1 MNFLSPISL
10 FLFGL
15 AIPIVALYILR
26 LRRRR
31 EPVSTLMFWEELF
44 RERQTT
50 SLFQRLKHLLSLL
63 LQLLFLTLLVLSIAR
78 PQFAFITKS
87 ARQLVLIID
96 QSASMNAIE
105 EDTDGLTRLEI
116 AKERALRNVDGL
128 RFMDEMTV
136 ISSHTRPIIHIPF
149 TNHQKSLREAIRS
162 IQPTDISTNLEPAY
176 DLAYAIAQTKPNPEI
191 VIFSDFQ
198 SISEELIAKLSGVGN
213 SADQEED
220 GVGNPTDQEKD
231 GVRNPADQEKDG
243 VGNPVDQEE
252 NTEKQDTEIKR
263 HLIQIGKA
271 SDNVGITKF
280 RVRKSLVNAFDYQT
294 LLRVVN
300 ASEAEKKFNVE
311 LYFNENL
318 FDVRPYTLAPGE
330 SKSEIF
336 SNFAFEG
343 GKLKAVLD
351 IQDPL
356 ASDNMAYATLPKR
369 DLIPVL
375 LVTVEN
381 PFLQK
386 ALAVDEQIQLTVLT
400 PTEYETDVL
409 PEDANLQAKKDYQV
423 VIFDRY
429 SPPTL
434 GDGNYMFIYPPAT
447 TTAELKWNIGE
458 ALETPIITDWE
469 RTHPIL
475 QHVHLEN
482 VQIGTAYQVTPPS
495 TAQVLARSF
504 ESPVLF
510 IDVNPNRKIVFAAIN
525 ILESDLPLR
534 IAFPVIIAN
543 TIQWFQQR
551 SEIQEYHLHTGEV
564 LKQEIASI
572 EATSRSRL
580 KTGATDSP
588 ESTAKLVK
596 ITGPEDKTWEL
607 PIEGDA
613 LLFEQTQ
620 RAGFYELKISEV
632 ADSTEED
639 QPPPDV
645 SDSTEDNSGIVWA
658 VNLADATESHIGADP
673 AVEDLTEESV
683 TQSGAALLR
692 YPPWV
697 YLVFLA
703 VGLSV
708 VEWFLYQ
715 RRRID

>member
-1 MNFLSPISL
+1 MNFLSPTSL

-15 AIPIVALYILR
+15 ALPIIALYILR

-105 EDTDGLTRLEI
+105 EDTDGRTRLEV
-116 AKERALRNVDGL
+116 AKESALRSVDGL

-136 ISSHTRPIIHIPF
+136 ISFHTRPIIHIPF
-149 TNHQKSLREAIRS
+149 TNHQKSLREAINA
-162 IQPTDISTNLEPAY
+162 IQPTDISTDLEPAY

-198 SISEELIAKLSGVGN
+198 SVSEALLAKFKSK
-213 SADQEED
+213 SEQDA
-220 GVGNPTDQEKD
+220 
-231 GVRNPADQEKDG
+231 
-243 VGNPVDQEE
+243 
-252 NTEKQDTEIKR
+252 DTEAPDPEVKQ
-263 HLIQIGKA
+263 HLIRIGKA
-271 SDNVGITKF
+271 NDNVGITKF

-311 LYFNENL
+311 LYFDENL

-356 ASDNMAYATLPKR
+356 ASDNIAYATLPRR

-375 LVTVEN
+375 LVTAEN

-386 ALAVDEQIQLTVLT
+386 ALAVDERIQLTVLT
-400 PTEYETDVL
+400 PTEYEADVL
-409 PEDANLQAKKDYQV
+409 PESANSQGDKNYQV

-429 SPPTL
+429 SPPSL
-434 GDGNYMFIYPPAT
+434 GDGNYMFVYPPAVDSSET
-447 TTAELKWNIGE
+447 PNPELKWNIGA

-510 IDVNPNRKIVFAAIN
+510 IDVKPNRKVVFAAIN

-551 SEIQEYHLHTGEV
+551 SEILEYHLHTGEV
-564 LKQEIASI
+564 LKQQIESI
-572 EATSRSRL
+572 NAISQPEL
-580 KTGATDSP
+580 KTEADSP
-588 ESTAKLVK
+588 ESTPKLVK
-596 ITGPEDKTWEL
+596 ITGPEDQTWEL
-607 PIEGDA
+607 PVEGEE

-620 RAGFYELKISEV
+620 RAGFYDLKISE
-632 ADSTEED
+632 AGDSTSEEE
-639 QPPPDV
+639 QLPPEAF
-645 SDSTEDNSGIVWA
+645 DSTEDNSGTVWA

-673 AVEDLTEESV
+673 AVEDLTKASV
-683 TQSGAALLR
+683 AQSSAALLR

>member
-1 MNFLSPISL
+1 MNFLSPTSL

-15 AIPIVALYILR
+15 AIPIIALYILR

-63 LQLLFLTLLVLSIAR
+63 LQLLFLALLVFAIAR

-105 EDTDGLTRLEI
+105 EETEGLTRLAS
-116 AKERALRNVDGL
+116 AKESALRTVDGL

-136 ISSHTRPIIHIPF
+136 ISSHTRPVIHIPF
-149 TNHQKSLREAIRS
+149 TNHQKSLREALDA

-191 VIFSDFQ
+191 IIFSDFQ
-198 SISEELIAKLSGVGN
+198 SISEELLAKLNSKTEQDENAEKSG
-213 SADQEED
+213 
-220 GVGNPTDQEKD
+220 P
-231 GVRNPADQEKDG
+231 
-243 VGNPVDQEE
+243 
-252 NTEKQDTEIKR
+252 EIKR
-263 HLIQIGKA
+263 RLIRMGEA
-271 SDNVGITKF
+271 NDNVGITQF

-300 ASEAEKKFNVE
+300 ASETEKKFNVE

-318 FDVRPYTLAPGE
+318 FDVRPYDLAPGE

-343 GKLKAVLD
+343 GKLTAVLD
-351 IQDPL
+351 VQDALPT
-356 ASDNMAYATLPKR
+356 DNTAYATLPKR

-375 LVTVEN
+375 LVTAEN

-386 ALAVDEQIQLTVLT
+386 ALAVDEQIKLTVLT
-400 PTEYETDVL
+400 PTEYEKEVSSNQL
-409 PEDANLQAKKDYQV
+409 PVARKETSSLATGNWPLETGNYQV

-429 SPPTL
+429 SPSTL
-434 GDGNYMFIYPPAT
+434 GDGNYMFIYPPAASSE
-447 TTAELKWNIGE
+447 TANPELKFHIGG

-482 VQIGTAYQVTPPS
+482 VQIGAAYQVTPPS

-510 IDVNPNRKIVFAAIN
+510 IDVTPNRKIVFAAIN

-551 SEIQEYHLHTGEV
+551 SEIQEHHLRTGEV
-564 LKQEIASI
+564 LKQRVESI
-572 EATSRSRL
+572 DATIQPEL
-580 KTGATDSP
+580 KPETDSP
-588 ESTAKLVK
+588 PETLKLAK
-596 ITGPEDKTWEL
+596 ITGPGDKTWEI
-607 PIEGDA
+607 PIERDE
-613 LLFEQTQ
+613 LLFDQTQ
-620 RAGFYELKISEV
+620 RVGFYELKISE
-632 ADSTEED
+632 ALDSTTEENAS
-639 QPPPDV
+639 PTA
-645 SDSTEDNSGIVWA
+645 SDPTEENSGTVWS
-658 VNLADATESHIGADP
+658 VNLADETESHIGTDP
-673 AVEDLTEESV
+673 AVEDLLEASV
-683 TQSGAALLR
+683 TPGGAALLR

>member
-1 MNFLSPISL
+1 MNFLSPTSL
-10 FLFGL
+10 LLFGL
-15 AIPIVALYILR
+15 ALPIVALYILR

-78 PQFAFITKS
+78 PQFAFITES

-105 EDTDGLTRLEI
+105 EDADGRTRLEV
-116 AKERALRNVDGL
+116 AKESALRSIDGL

-149 TNHQKSLREAIRS
+149 TNHQKSLREAIHG

-198 SISEELIAKLSGVGN
+198 AVSESLLAKLESKPE
-213 SADQEED
+213 Q
-220 GVGNPTDQEKD
+220 
-231 GVRNPADQEKDG
+231 
-243 VGNPVDQEE
+243 
-252 NTEKQDTEIKR
+252 NTDTEAPDLEVKR
-263 HLIQIGKA
+263 HLIRIGKA

-300 ASEAEKKFNVE
+300 ASEAEKQFNVE
-311 LYFNENL
+311 LYFDENL

-351 IQDPL
+351 IEDPL
-356 ASDNMAYATLPKR
+356 VSDNIAYATLPKR

-400 PTEYETDVL
+400 PTEYETDFTRRGEVSS
-409 PEDANLQAKKDYQV
+409 PEEKKDYQV

-429 SPPTL
+429 SPPSL
-434 GDGNYMFIYPPAT
+434 GDGNYMFIYPPAVDSSET
-447 TTAELKWNIGE
+447 EKRGNLAPTWKIGA

-482 VQIGTAYQVTPPS
+482 VQIGTAYQVTPPA

-510 IDVNPNRKIVFAAIN
+510 VDVKPNQKVVFAAIN

-551 SEIQEYHLHTGEV
+551 AEILEYHLHTGEV
-564 LKQEIASI
+564 LKQQIESI
-572 EATSRSRL
+572 DGISQPAL
-580 KTGATDSP
+580 KTETDSP
-588 ESTAKLVK
+588 ESTPKLVK
-596 ITGPEDKTWEL
+596 ITGPEDQTWEF
-607 PIEGDA
+607 PVEGDA

-620 RAGFYELKISEV
+620 RAGFYELKISEA
-632 ADSTEED
+632 ADSTQEEA
-639 QPPPDV
+639 QVPPET
-645 SDSTEDNSGIVWA
+645 SDSIEDNSGTVWA

-673 AVEDLTEESV
+673 AVEDMTKESV
-683 TQSGAALLR
+683 AQSSAALLR

>member
-1 MNFLSPISL
+1 MNFLSPTSL
-10 FLFGL
+10 LLFGL

-31 EPVSTLMFWEELF
+31 EPVSTLMFWEEIF

-96 QSASMNAIE
+96 QSASMNAVE
-105 EDTDGLTRLEI
+105 AETDGLTRLEI
-116 AKERALRNVDGL
+116 AKESALRTVDGL

-176 DLAYAIAQTKPNPEI
+176 DLAEAIAQTKSNPEI

-198 SISEELIAKLSGVGN
+198 SISEALLAKLKSKKK
-213 SADQEED
+213 QE
-220 GVGNPTDQEKD
+220 P
-231 GVRNPADQEKDG
+231 
-243 VGNPVDQEE
+243 
-252 NTEKQDTEIKR
+252 DTTKEPDPEIKR

-271 SDNVGITKF
+271 NDNVGITKF

-300 ASEAEKKFNVE
+300 ASEEEKKFNVE

-351 IQDPL
+351 IQDTL
-356 ASDNMAYATLPKR
+356 VSDNIAYATLPKR

-375 LVTVEN
+375 LVTEEN

-400 PTEYETDVL
+400 PTEYETNVRNEN
-409 PEDANLQAKKDYQV
+409 PNSQTEQAYQV
-423 VIFDRY
+423 FIFDRY

-447 TTAELKWNIGE
+447 EAREDLAPTWDIGD

-482 VQIGTAYQVTPPS
+482 VQIGTAYQVTPPA

-510 IDVNPNRKIVFAAIN
+510 IDVKPSRKIVFAAIN

-572 EATSRSRL
+572 AAAAEPGRKA
-580 KTGATDSP
+580 ATDSP
-588 ESTAKLVK
+588 ENISKLVK

-607 PIEGDA
+607 PVEGDA

-620 RAGFYELKISEV
+620 RAGFYELKISEA
-632 ADSTEED
+632 ADATSEPEAAD
-639 QPPPDV
+639 P
-645 SDSTEDNSGIVWA
+645 TEDNGGTVWA
-658 VNLADATESHIGADP
+658 VNLADAAESHIGADP
-673 AVEDLTEESV
+673 AVEALTEESV
-683 TQSGAALLR
+683 AQRSAALGR

>member
-1 MNFLSPISL
+1 M
-10 FLFGL
+10 
-15 AIPIVALYILR
+15 
-26 LRRRR
+26 
-31 EPVSTLMFWEELF
+31 
-44 RERQTT
+44 
-50 SLFQRLKHLLSLL
+50 
-63 LQLLFLTLLVLSIAR
+63 
-78 PQFAFITKS
+78 
-87 ARQLVLIID
+87 
-96 QSASMNAIE
+96 
-105 EDTDGLTRLEI
+105 
-116 AKERALRNVDGL
+116 
-128 RFMDEMTV
+128 
-136 ISSHTRPIIHIPF
+136 
-149 TNHQKSLREAIRS
+149 IR
-162 IQPTDISTNLEPAY
+162 
-176 DLAYAIAQTKPNPEI
+176 
-191 VIFSDFQ
+191 
-198 SISEELIAKLSGVGN
+198 
-213 SADQEED
+213 
-220 GVGNPTDQEKD
+220 
-231 GVRNPADQEKDG
+231 
-243 VGNPVDQEE
+243 
-252 NTEKQDTEIKR
+252 
-263 HLIQIGKA
+263 IGKA
-271 SDNVGITKF
+271 SDNVGITQF

-300 ASEAEKKFNVE
+300 ASEEEKKFNVE

-351 IQDPL
+351 IQDAL
-356 ASDNMAYATLPKR
+356 ATDNTAYATLPKR
-369 DLIPVL
+369 DLISVL
-375 LVTVEN
+375 LVTSGN

-386 ALAVDEQIQLTVLT
+386 ALAVDEQIKLTVLT

-409 PEDANLQAKKDYQV
+409 PDSANSQAKKDYQV

-429 SPPTL
+429 SPSIL
-434 GDGNYMFIYPPAT
+434 GDGNYMFMYPPAVDASET
-447 TTAELKWNIGE
+447 PTPELKWNIGA

-510 IDVNPNRKIVFAAIN
+510 IDVTPNRKIVFAAIN

-551 SEIQEYHLHTGEV
+551 SEILEYHLHTGEV
-564 LKQEIASI
+564 LKQRIDSI
-572 EATSRSRL
+572 
-580 KTGATDSP
+580 GATIQPELKVETDSQQ
-588 ESTAKLVK
+588 LVK
-596 ITGPEDKTWEL
+596 ITGPEDKTWEI
-607 PIEGDA
+607 PIERDE
-613 LLFEQTQ
+613 LLFDQTQ
-620 RAGFYELKISEV
+620 RAGFYELKILEAADATVEEALSETSS
-632 ADSTEED
+632 STEE
-639 QPPPDV
+639 
-645 SDSTEDNSGIVWA
+645 SGGIVWSI
-658 VNLADATESHIGADP
+658 NLADATESHIGADP
-673 AVEDLTEESV
+673 AVEDLLDESV
-683 TQSGAALLR
+683 TPKGATFLR

>member
-1 MNFLSPISL
+1 MNFLSPTSL

-63 LQLLFLTLLVLSIAR
+63 LQLLFLALLVLSIAR

-105 EDTDGLTRLEI
+105 ADTDGRTRLEI
-116 AKERALRNVDGL
+116 AKESALRTVDGL

-149 TNHQKSLREAIRS
+149 TNHQKSLREAIHT

-176 DLAYAIAQTKPNPEI
+176 DLADTIAQTKPNPEI

-198 SISEELIAKLSGVGN
+198 SVSEGLLAKFKSETE
-213 SADQEED
+213 QEGD
-220 GVGNPTDQEKD
+220 
-231 GVRNPADQEKDG
+231 
-243 VGNPVDQEE
+243 
-252 NTEKQDTEIKR
+252 TEKPDPEIKR
-263 HLIQIGKA
+263 HLIQIGTA
-271 SDNVGITKF
+271 NDNVGITKF

-300 ASEAEKKFNVE
+300 ASEEEKKFNVE
-311 LYFNENL
+311 LYFDENL

-330 SKSEIF
+330 SRSEIF

-351 IQDPL
+351 VQDAL
-356 ASDNMAYATLPKR
+356 ISDNIAYATLPKR

-375 LVTVEN
+375 LVTLEN

-409 PEDANLQAKKDYQV
+409 PESANSQVKKNYQV

-429 SPPTL
+429 SPPIL
-434 GDGNYMFIYPPAT
+434 GDGNYMFIYPPAVDSSET
-447 TTAELKWNIGE
+447 PNGQGSKPLLQWDIGA

-510 IDVNPNRKIVFAAIN
+510 IDVKPNRKIVFAAIN

-564 LKQEIASI
+564 LKQQIESI
-572 EATSRSRL
+572 DTTSQL
-580 KTGATDSP
+580 GLQTETDSL
-588 ESTAKLVK
+588 ESIPKFVK

-607 PIEGDA
+607 PVESDA

-620 RAGFYELKISEV
+620 RAGFYELKISEA
-632 ADSTEED
+632 ADSTAEEE
-639 QPPPDV
+639 QPPPEA
-645 SDSTEDNSGIVWA
+645 SDPTEDMGGTVWA

-673 AVEDLTEESV
+673 AVEALTEESV
-683 TQSGAALLR
+683 VQNGAVLLR

>member
-1 MNFLSPISL
+1 TSL

-15 AIPIVALYILR
+15 ALPIIALYILR

-105 EDTDGLTRLEI
+105 EDTDGRTRLEV
-116 AKERALRNVDGL
+116 AKESALRSVDGL

-136 ISSHTRPIIHIPF
+136 ISFHTRPIIHIPF
-149 TNHQKSLREAIRS
+149 TNHQKSLREAINA
-162 IQPTDISTNLEPAY
+162 IQPTDISTDLEPAY

-198 SISEELIAKLSGVGN
+198 SVSEALLAKFKSKPEQD
-213 SADQEED
+213 A
-220 GVGNPTDQEKD
+220 
-231 GVRNPADQEKDG
+231 
-243 VGNPVDQEE
+243 
-252 NTEKQDTEIKR
+252 DTEAPDPEVKQ
-263 HLIQIGKA
+263 HLIRIGKA
-271 SDNVGITKF
+271 NDNVGITKF

-311 LYFNENL
+311 LYFDENL

-356 ASDNMAYATLPKR
+356 ASDNIAYATLPRR

-375 LVTVEN
+375 LVTAEN

-386 ALAVDEQIQLTVLT
+386 ALAVDERIQLTVLT
-400 PTEYETDVL
+400 PTEYEADVL
-409 PEDANLQAKKDYQV
+409 PESANSQGSKNYQV

-429 SPPTL
+429 SPPSL
-434 GDGNYMFIYPPAT
+434 GDGNYMFIYPPAVDSSET
-447 TTAELKWNIGE
+447 PNPELKWNIGA

-510 IDVNPNRKIVFAAIN
+510 IDVKPNRKVVFAAIN

-551 SEIQEYHLHTGEV
+551 SEILEYHLHTGEV
-564 LKQEIASI
+564 LKQQIESI
-572 EATSRSRL
+572 DAISQREL
-580 KTGATDSP
+580 KTETDSP
-588 ESTAKLVK
+588 ESTPKLVK
-596 ITGPEDKTWEL
+596 ITGPEDQTWEL
-607 PIEGDA
+607 PVEGEE

-620 RAGFYELKISEV
+620 RAGFYDLKISE
-632 ADSTEED
+632 AGDSTSEEE
-639 QPPPDV
+639 QLPPEAF
-645 SDSTEDNSGIVWA
+645 DSTEDNSGTVWA

-673 AVEDLTEESV
+673 AVEDLTKASV
-683 TQSGAALLR
+683 AQSSVALLR

>member
-1 MNFLSPISL
+1 MNFLSPTSL

-15 AIPIVALYILR
+15 ALPIVALYILR

-44 RERQTT
+44 KERQTT

-63 LQLLFLTLLVLSIAR
+63 LQLLFLMLLVFSIAR

-105 EDTDGLTRLEI
+105 EDTDGRTRLEV
-116 AKERALRNVDGL
+116 AKERALRSVDGL

-136 ISSHTRPIIHIPF
+136 ISSHTQPVIHIPF
-149 TNHQKSLREAIRS
+149 TNHQKSLRAAIHA

-176 DLAYAIAQTKPNPEI
+176 DLAHAIAQTKPNPEI

-198 SISEELIAKLSGVGN
+198 SISEGLLAKLKSKTE
-213 SADQEED
+213 Q
-220 GVGNPTDQEKD
+220 
-231 GVRNPADQEKDG
+231 
-243 VGNPVDQEE
+243 VDD
-252 NTEKQDTEIKR
+252 TEKPDPEIKR

-271 SDNVGITKF
+271 SDNVGITQF

-356 ASDNMAYATLPKR
+356 ISDNIAYATLPKR

-375 LVTVEN
+375 LVTAEN

-409 PEDANLQAKKDYQV
+409 PNGANSQVTKAYQV

-429 SPPTL
+429 SPPSL
-434 GDGNYMFIYPPAT
+434 GDGNYMFIYPPAVDASET
-447 TTAELKWNIGE
+447 PNLELKWNIGA

-510 IDVNPNRKIVFAAIN
+510 IDVKPNRKIVFAAIN

-551 SEIQEYHLHTGEV
+551 SEILEYHLHTGEV
-564 LKQEIASI
+564 LKQRIDSI
-572 EATSRSRL
+572 GAISELGL
-580 KTGATDSP
+580 KTESDSP
-588 ESTAKLVK
+588 ESTSKVVK

-613 LLFEQTQ
+613 LLFEQTL
-620 RAGFYELKISEV
+620 RAGFYELKISEA
-632 ADSTEED
+632 ADSTSAEE
-639 QPPPDV
+639 QPSPEA
-645 SDSTEDNSGIVWA
+645 SDATEDNSGTIWA
-658 VNLADATESHIGADP
+658 VNLADAAESHIGADP
-673 AVEDLTEESV
+673 AVEDMTEASV
-683 TQSGAALLR
+683 AQSGAALLR

>member
-1 MNFLSPISL
+1 MNFLSPTSL

-105 EDTDGLTRLEI
+105 EGTEGLTRLEV
-116 AKERALRNVDGL
+116 AKERALRSVDGL

-136 ISSHTRPIIHIPF
+136 ISSHTRPVIHIPF
-149 TNHQKSLREAIRS
+149 TNHQKSLREAIHA

-176 DLAYAIAQTKPNPEI
+176 DLADAIAQTKPNPEI
-191 VIFSDFQ
+191 FVFSDLQ
-198 SISEELIAKLSGVGN
+198 SVSEELLAKFKSKPEQG
-213 SADQEED
+213 
-220 GVGNPTDQEKD
+220 P
-231 GVRNPADQEKDG
+231 
-243 VGNPVDQEE
+243 
-252 NTEKQDTEIKR
+252 DTKESDHEVKH

-271 SDNVGITKF
+271 NDNVGITRF

-300 ASEAEKKFNVE
+300 ASEEEKQFNVE

-351 IQDPL
+351 IQDALPT
-356 ASDNMAYATLPKR
+356 DNIAYATLPKR

-409 PEDANLQAKKDYQV
+409 PESANSQGKKNYQV

-434 GDGNYMFIYPPAT
+434 SDGNYMFIYPPAVDASET
-447 TTAELKWNIGE
+447 PNPELKWGIGA

-510 IDVNPNRKIVFAAIN
+510 IDVKPNRKIVFAAIN

-551 SEIQEYHLHTGEV
+551 SEIEEYHLHTGEV
-564 LKQEIASI
+564 LKQRIDSI
-572 EATSRSRL
+572 DAISEL
-580 KTGATDSP
+580 GPKTETDPSESP
-588 ESTAKLVK
+588 TKLVK

-607 PIEGDA
+607 PVEGDEM
-613 LLFEQTQ
+613 LFEQTQ
-620 RAGFYELKISEV
+620 RAGFYELKISE
-632 ADSTEED
+632 ATDSTSKEVLL
-639 QPPPDV
+639 PPEA
-645 SDSTEDNSGIVWA
+645 SDATEDNSGTVWA

-673 AVEDLTEESV
+673 AVEDLTNESV
-683 TQSGAALLR
+683 AQSSAALLR

-703 VGLSV
+703 IGLSV
-708 VEWFLYQ
+708 IEWFLYQ

>member
-31 EPVSTLMFWEELF
+31 EQVSTLMFWEELF

-63 LQLLFLTLLVLSIAR
+63 LQLLFLALLVLSIAR

-105 EDTDGLTRLEI
+105 EDTDGLTRLEV
-116 AKERALRNVDGL
+116 AKESALRSVDGL

-136 ISSHTRPIIHIPF
+136 ISSHTRPVIHIPF
-149 TNHQKSLREAIRS
+149 TNHQKSLREAIHT
-162 IQPTDISTNLEPAY
+162 IQPTDISTNLEPAF

-198 SISEELIAKLSGVGN
+198 SISEGLLAKLKSKP
-213 SADQEED
+213 E
-220 GVGNPTDQEKD
+220 QEK
-231 GVRNPADQEKDG
+231 
-243 VGNPVDQEE
+243 
-252 NTEKQDTEIKR
+252 NTEKLDPEIKH

-271 SDNVGITKF
+271 NDNVGITRF

-311 LYFNENL
+311 LYFDENL

-351 IQDPL
+351 VQDVLPT
-356 ASDNMAYATLPKR
+356 DNVAYATLPKR

-381 PFLQK
+381 LFLQK

-400 PTEYETDVL
+400 PTEYETDIL
-409 PEDANLQAKKDYQV
+409 PESANSQGKKNYQV

-434 GDGNYMFIYPPAT
+434 GDGNYMFIYPPAVDSSET
-447 TTAELKWNIGE
+447 PNPELKWNIGA

-510 IDVNPNRKIVFAAIN
+510 IDVKPNRKIVFAAIN

-572 EATSRSRL
+572 DAAYQSNL
-580 KTGATDSP
+580 KTETDSP
-588 ESTAKLVK
+588 QDTPKLAK

-607 PIEGDA
+607 PVEGDA
-613 LLFEQTQ
+613 LLFDQTQ
-620 RAGFYELKISEV
+620 RAGFYELKISEA
-632 ADSTEED
+632 ADSIPEEE
-639 QPPPDV
+639 QPPPEA

-673 AVEDLTEESV
+673 AVEELTKESV
-683 TQSGAALLR
+683 AQSSAALLR

>member
-1 MNFLSPISL
+1 MNFLSPTSL

-15 AIPIVALYILR
+15 ALPIVALYILR

-44 RERQTT
+44 KERQTT

-63 LQLLFLTLLVLSIAR
+63 LQLLFLMLLVFSIAR

-105 EDTDGLTRLEI
+105 EDTDGRTRLEV
-116 AKERALRNVDGL
+116 AKERALRSVDGL

-136 ISSHTRPIIHIPF
+136 ISSHTQPVIHIPF
-149 TNHQKSLREAIRS
+149 TNHQKSLREAIHA

-176 DLAYAIAQTKPNPEI
+176 DLAHAIAQTKPNPEI

-198 SISEELIAKLSGVGN
+198 SISEGLLAKLKSKTEQVG
-213 SADQEED
+213 D
-220 GVGNPTDQEKD
+220 
-231 GVRNPADQEKDG
+231 
-243 VGNPVDQEE
+243 
-252 NTEKQDTEIKR
+252 TEKPDPEIKR

-271 SDNVGITKF
+271 SDNVGITQF

-356 ASDNMAYATLPKR
+356 ISDNIAYATLPKR

-375 LVTVEN
+375 LVTAEN

-409 PEDANLQAKKDYQV
+409 PNGANSQVTKAYQV

-429 SPPTL
+429 SPPSL
-434 GDGNYMFIYPPAT
+434 GDGNYMFIYPPAVDASE
-447 TTAELKWNIGE
+447 TATSELKWNIGA

-510 IDVNPNRKIVFAAIN
+510 IDVKPNRKIVFAAIN

-551 SEIQEYHLHTGEV
+551 SEILEYHLHTGEI
-564 LKQEIASI
+564 LKQRIDSI
-572 EATSRSRL
+572 GAISELGL
-580 KTGATDSP
+580 KTESDSP
-588 ESTAKLVK
+588 ESTSKLVK

-613 LLFEQTQ
+613 LLFEQTL
-620 RAGFYELKISEV
+620 RAGFYKLKVSEA
-632 ADSTEED
+632 ADSTSAEE
-639 QPPPDV
+639 QPSPEV
-645 SDSTEDNSGIVWA
+645 SDPTEDNSGTIWA
-658 VNLADATESHIGADP
+658 VNLADAAESHIGADP
-673 AVEDLTEESV
+673 AVEDLTEASV
-683 TQSGAALLR
+683 AQSGAALLR

>member
-15 AIPIVALYILR
+15 AIPIIALYILR

-63 LQLLFLTLLVLSIAR
+63 LQLLFLALLVFAIAR

-105 EDTDGLTRLEI
+105 DEVEGLTRLAS
-116 AKERALRNVDGL
+116 AKESALRTVDGL

-136 ISSHTRPIIHIPF
+136 ISSHTRPVIHIPF
-149 TNHQKSLREAIRS
+149 TNHQKSLREAINA
-162 IQPTDISTNLEPAY
+162 IEPTDISTNLEPAY

-198 SISEELIAKLSGVGN
+198 SISEALLAKLN
-213 SADQEED
+213 SKTEQDE
-220 GVGNPTDQEKD
+220 NSEKSD
-231 GVRNPADQEKDG
+231 P
-243 VGNPVDQEE
+243 
-252 NTEKQDTEIKR
+252 EIKR
-263 HLIQIGKA
+263 RLIRMGEA
-271 SDNVGITKF
+271 TDNVGITQF

-300 ASEAEKKFNVE
+300 ASETEKRFNVE

-318 FDVRPYTLAPGE
+318 FDVRPYSLTPGE

-351 IQDPL
+351 VQDAL
-356 ASDNMAYATLPKR
+356 STDNTAYATLPKR

-375 LVTVEN
+375 LVTAEN

-386 ALAVDEQIQLTVLT
+386 ALAVDEQIKLTVLT

-409 PEDANLQAKKDYQV
+409 PVGVRSPNPDGQGKQPYQV

-429 SPPTL
+429 SPSTL
-434 GDGNYMFIYPPAT
+434 GDGNYMFIYPPA
-447 TTAELKWNIGE
+447 ASSEVPNSELKFHIGD

-482 VQIGTAYQVTPPS
+482 VQIGAAYQVTPPP

-510 IDVNPNRKIVFAAIN
+510 IDVTPNRKIVFAAIN

-551 SEIQEYHLHTGEV
+551 SEIQEHHLQTGEV
-564 LKQEIASI
+564 LKQRI
-572 EATSRSRL
+572 ESVVGVGLPNPYIQPEL
-580 KTGATDSP
+580 KTEADSP
-588 ESTAKLVK
+588 PDPPKLAK
-596 ITGPEDKTWEL
+596 ITGPGDKTWEI
-607 PIEGDA
+607 PIERDE
-613 LLFEQTQ
+613 LLFDQTQ
-620 RAGFYELKISEV
+620 RVGFYELKISE
-632 ADSTEED
+632 ALDATTEEEAL
-639 QPPPDV
+639 PAA
-645 SDSTEDNSGIVWA
+645 SDPTEENGGTVWS
-658 VNLADATESHIGADP
+658 VNLADETESHIGTDP
-673 AVEDLTEESV
+673 AVEDLLEASV
-683 TQSGAALLR
+683 TPGGAALLR